1 MIDAHL
7 HLDDPR
13 FDPDRDAV
21 VERAIEAGVRALIT
35 MGVDLESSRRAV
47 ALSERYP
54 VVYAAVGIH
63 PNHAHRA
70 MPEDF
75 DAIRELAHHPRVVAI
90 GECGLDYYRDWCPRE
105 VQQENLRRHVRL
117 ANALAKPLVIHNR
130 EAHADVLRI
139 LEEEGAVRVV
149 MHMFTGPVGH
159 AQECARRGYWMG
171 VGGVATYPNAHG
183 VRESVRHIPDER
195 LLVETDAP
203 YLTPHPD
210 RGRRNEPAYLP
221 RIVEALAAIRGQRT
235 GVLASLVDHNA
246 RVCFDL

>member
-1 MIDAHL
+1 MIDTHL

-21 VERAIEAGVRALIT
+21 VERAVRAGVRILIT
-35 MGVDLESSRRAV
+35 TGVDLESSRRAV
-47 ALSERYP
+47 ALAERYP

-70 MPEDF
+70 SPGDF
-75 DAIRELAHHPRVVAI
+75 GAIAELAAHPRVIAI
-90 GECGLDYYRDWCPRE
+90 GECGLDFYRDWCPRE

-117 ANALAKPLVIHNR
+117 ANALRKPLVIHNR

-139 LEEEGAVRVV
+139 LEEEDAFQVV
-149 MHMFTGPVGH
+149 MHMFTGPSEH

-171 VGGVATYPNAHG
+171 VGGVITYPNAHE
-183 VRESVRHIPDER
+183 VREAVRHIPDER

-203 YLTPHPD
+203 YLAPHPD
-210 RGRRNEPAYLP
+210 RTKRNEPAYLP
-221 RIVEALAAIRGQRT
+221 RIVEALAHLRAQGT
-235 GVLASLVDHNA
+235 EAVAALVDHNA
-246 RVCFDL
+246 RVCFGL